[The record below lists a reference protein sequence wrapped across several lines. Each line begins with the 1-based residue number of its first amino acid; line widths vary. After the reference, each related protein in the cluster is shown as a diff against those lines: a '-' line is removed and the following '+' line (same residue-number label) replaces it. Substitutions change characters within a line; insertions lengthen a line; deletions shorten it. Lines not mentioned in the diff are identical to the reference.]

1 VTKYYDLSA
10 ADARVEE
17 LRTILEALRKD
28 RDTIAKVQR
37 SLEQAHGSNGKGE
50 SHDELD
56 QRREQMASTIRRME
70 AAVRQ
75 LDAWGISLRD
85 IGTGLVDF
93 PALVNGRP
101 IWLCWKLGES
111 NIAWWHE
118 LDAGVAG
125 RKPLIELE

>member
-1 VTKYYDLSA
+1 MAKYYDLSA

-17 LRTILEALRKD
+17 LGTILEALRKD

-37 SLEQAHGSNGKGE
+37 SLEQAHGSDGNGG

-56 QRREQMASTIRRME
+56 QRREQMASTIARME

-75 LDAWGISLRD
+75 IDAWGISLRD

-93 PALVNGRP
+93 PALVNGRIRRMSQKQIETHRLRNARRAP
-101 IWLCWKLGES
+101 LPRTPNEKLPS
-111 NIAWWHE
+111 S
-118 LDAGVAG
+118 
-125 RKPLIELE
+125 